1 MKPLDALSGA
11 ELARI
16 RVIAFDLD
24 DTLLTDG
31 ALLPSVYSALG
42 ALRDAGLV
50 LVAVTG
56 RPLGYGEV
64 LARLFPVAGIVVENG
79 SLSVR
84 RTHTG
89 ALAVVDPVPEVE
101 RRARLERLTL
111 VEASI
116 RAALPNARYSDDMP
130 QRRSELTFD
139 VGERWRMPEAEIVTM
154 LRIIHGHGAWAT
166 RSSVHVHATFDR
178 TNKAEGLIRF
188 VRELD
193 PRCDAGAWRHRILFV
208 GDSGNDAACFA
219 GFPTTVGVANVRE
232 AIRSLTVL
240 PRYVTRAE
248 KGLGFQE
255 LALHILREKP
265 AIAPHFDRDC
275 AGIAAEPSPTPT

>member
-1 MKPLDALSGA
+1 MKPLAALAGA

-16 RVIAFDLD
+16 RVVAFDLD

-42 ALRDAGLV
+42 ALGDAGYL

-84 RTHTG
+84 RTRTG
-89 ALAVVDPVPEVE
+89 ALAIVDPVPDTE
-101 RRARLERLTL
+101 RRHRLERLAL
-111 VEASI
+111 VEAAI

-130 QRRSELTFD
+130 LRRSELTFD
-139 VGERWRMPEAEIVTM
+139 VAERWRMPEEEIAVM
-154 LRIIHGHGAWAT
+154 LRIVQEHGAWAT

-178 TNKAEGLIRF
+178 TNKAEGLMRF

-193 PRCDAGAWRHRILFV
+193 PTCDAGAWRHRILFV
-208 GDSGNDAACFA
+208 GDSGNDAACFS
-219 GFPTTVGVANVRE
+219 GYPTTVGVANVRE
-232 AIRSLTVL
+232 ATRSLTVL
-240 PRYVTRAE
+240 PRYVTQAE

-255 LALHILREKP
+255 LALHLLHAKP
-265 AIAPHFDRDC
+265 A
-275 AGIAAEPSPTPT
+275 TPTA